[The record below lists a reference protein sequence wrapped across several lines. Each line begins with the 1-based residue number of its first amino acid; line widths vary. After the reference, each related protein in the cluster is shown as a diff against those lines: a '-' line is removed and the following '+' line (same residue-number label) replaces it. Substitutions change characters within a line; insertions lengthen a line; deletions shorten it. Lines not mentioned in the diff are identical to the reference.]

1 MASCFTFE
9 TGLKKLRLRQGPW
22 LVARVRRGWC
32 FVSKGA
38 CSSPLHHS
46 EAGVIVKSANWH
58 HYGRKKKA
66 QTANVGD
73 AF

>member
-1 MASCFTFE
+1 M
-9 TGLKKLRLRQGPW
+9 
-22 LVARVRRGWC
+22 ARVRRGWC

>member
-1 MASCFTFE
+1 MLC
-9 TGLKKLRLRQGPW
+9 
-22 LVARVRRGWC
+22 V
-32 FVSKGA
+32 KGSLQLA
-38 CSSPLHHS
+38 LHHS